1 MEPIFQQPGSSKCL
15 EIFFFPDAELQ
26 KLKAGHISFAV
37 TGPLS
42 VLYSKDYNRFF
53 LRLDDWFYPLMRRLP
68 VVGLNK
74 NDGSS
79 SRVYSFPGHNGFW
92 YNLRVNCYGSPQGLE
107 NFESILQEYTKFSWK
122 GEAHHGRVEQSP
134 DDKLFRR
141 SEKESEIKQVSGQD
155 IKQSCHP
162 RNIKTEGEVETK
174 NLTSRREPMDLRD
187 IKTRNFRKEAHSTI
201 GKNFIESEKKSS
213 QEFINLRKSN
223 FNMNLPKSLE
233 ELVKTPETQVP
244 SLYLPREAVS
254 SLIFN
259 LY

>member
-1 MEPIFQQPGSSKCL
+1 MEPIFQQPGSSQCL
-15 EIFFFPDAELQ
+15 EIFFFPDSEIQ
-26 KLKAGHISFAV
+26 KLKGGQISFAV

-68 VVGLNK
+68 VIGMNK

-79 SRVYSFPGHNGFW
+79 SRVYCFPGHNGFW
-92 YNLRVNCYGSPQGLE
+92 YNLRVNWYGSSQGLQ

-134 DDKLFRR
+134 DDKLVRR
-141 SEKESEIKQVSGQD
+141 SEKEVQQVSGKD
-155 IKQSCHP
+155 IPCHP
-162 RNIKTEGEVETK
+162 KKIEMEGETETK
-174 NLTSRREPMDLRD
+174 NLTSRKEFMDLRD
-187 IKTRNFRKEAHSTI
+187 IKYRNFRKEAKSTI

-223 FNMNLPKSLE
+223 LNMSLTKSLE
-233 ELVKTPETQVP
+233 DLLKTSETQVP
-244 SLYLPREAVS
+244 SLYLPKEEVS
-254 SLIFN
+254 DVIDYES
-259 LY
+259 